1 MRFGVPVYNGAQ
13 LLDGSLACLARQTFR
28 DFQVLIFDNASTDA
42 TAEIARGWAARDPR
56 FHYIR
61 QPSNVGGM
69 INARDVLLAADTK
82 WFMWRAD
89 DDLSDDNYLEALYAL
104 ASQSPGCKLAASTAV
119 LVDWDLSVE
128 NVIEPPAGL
137 DPNSIGGRIR
147 ALLASGPP
155 WYYGLWD
162 RETLRSALLGVL
174 ENFPYPFASDHL
186 TLYGPIAEG
195 GLRVTSATRM
205 IMRVRRAPKAKG
217 QGGRASFADHV
228 GDPAR
233 LHAQSAPH
241 ALRAGI
247 VAGDAPR
254 PAGGP
259 ALSTFAI
266 ACHRLT
272 KLLRC
277 RLARCLAGP
286 VKREHPGMF
295 SATGERKFAL
305 AKEEQGL
312 IGC

>member
-1 MRFGVPVYNGAQ
+1 MVEVTIGVPVYNGAQ

-42 TAEIARGWAARDPR
+42 TAEIAKGWAARDPR

-82 WFMWRAD
+82 WFLWRAD

-104 ASQSPGCKLAASTAV
+104 ATQSPGCKLAASTAV

-128 NVIEPPAGL
+128 SVIEPPAGL

-217 QGGRASFADHV
+217 QGGRASFATMWAIRR
-228 GDPAR
+228 GFTRNLRRMRGERELSPAMR
-233 LHAQSAPH
+233 LALLAAQPLYIRRRLPS
-241 ALRAGI
+241 
-247 VAGDAPR
+247 
-254 PAGGP
+254 
-259 ALSTFAI
+259 
-266 ACHRLT
+266 LT
-272 KLLRC
+272 KLLR
-277 RLARCLAGP
+277 RGLRDALRQSG
-286 VKREHPGMF
+286 R
-295 SATGERKFAL
+295 SAASWHVQRNS
-305 AKEEQGL
+305 
-312 IGC
+312 